1 MTMKREVYVVNL
13 CDDWESYESFGFVG
27 IFTSRKKLDGVLNK
41 LLKKG
46 NIEWRYDERT
56 EKSISKL
63 SEKEMSFQ
71 LRYVNINKVTLNEIL

>member
-13 CDDWESYESFGFVG
+13 CDAWESYASFGFVG
-27 IFTSRKKLDGVLNK
+27 IFTSRKKLNVVLNK

-46 NIEWRYDERT
+46 DIEWRYDERT
-56 EKSISKL
+56 EKSINKL

-71 LRYVNINKVTLNEIL
+71 LRYVNINKVTLNEIQ

>member
-1 MTMKREVYVVNL
+1 MKREVYVVNL
-13 CDDWESYESFGFVG
+13 CDAWESYESFGFVG